1 MGKILT
7 RTERSEIEFP
17 AVTMTAPVTDKA
29 LPSSAWLKVNG
40 GKYDI
45 NPDSQ
50 RSLTLRYNQ
59 DENNIA
65 GGVIPTTTNT
75 IDKLGN
81 GDSAEHEENRK
92 QEDDSLP
99 LERFVYEIPSSPD
112 YVQFLFYLS
121 TKVLSVRVAG

>member
-7 RTERSEIEFP
+7 RTERSETEFP
-17 AVTMTAPVTDKA
+17 AVTMTTPVTDIA
-29 LPSSAWLKVNG
+29 LPSSAWLKANG

-50 RSLTLRYNQ
+50 RSLTLRYNR
-59 DENNIA
+59 DVNNIA
-65 GGVIPTTTNT
+65 GGAIPTTTNT

-81 GDSAEHEENRK
+81 GDSAEHEESRK

-112 YVQFLFYLS
+112 YLYKS
-121 TKVLSVRVAG
+121 TLCRKVDQ

>member
-17 AVTMTAPVTDKA
+17 AVTMTAPVTDRA
-29 LPSSAWLKVNG
+29 LPSSAWLKANG